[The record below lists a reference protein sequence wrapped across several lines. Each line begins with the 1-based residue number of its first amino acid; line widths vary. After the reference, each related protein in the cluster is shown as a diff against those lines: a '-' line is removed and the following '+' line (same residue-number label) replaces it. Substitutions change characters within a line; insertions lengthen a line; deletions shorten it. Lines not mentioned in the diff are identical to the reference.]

1 METQDIN
8 GKHSY
13 LSFFLNTENFAIS
26 VNSVLE
32 IIELPVLT
40 IVPNSPEFIEGILN
54 FRGEIVPVI
63 NMHKR
68 FNKEHDADKQKMVI
82 VINYETEEVKL
93 HLGLLVDEVEG
104 VVEFELKDIRNLPDM
119 GLKYNPEFLK
129 GMVEINNIFMMIMDV
144 EKVFEPQELA
154 KTEID

>member
-1 METQDIN
+1 METQDLNYI
-8 GKHSY
+8 HSY
-13 LSFFLNTENFAIS
+13 LSFFLNNENFAIS

-40 IVPNSPEFIEGILN
+40 IVPNSPKFIEGVLN

-68 FNKEHDADKQKMVI
+68 FNKEPLADKQKMVI

-93 HLGLLVDEVEG
+93 HLGLLVNEVEG

-119 GLKYNPEFLK
+119 GLKYNPEFLQ
-129 GMVEINNIFMMIMDV
+129 GMVEMKNMFIMIIDV
-144 EKVFEPQELA
+144 HKVFEPSELA
-154 KTEID
+154 KTEIN